1 MSGYSGDPGSW
12 RDDAAKHAT
21 GCPVCAWEKATGNTA
36 PPHQCPDE
44 PRDPFSRDGLPSF
57 TSVFLEAHRKNV
69 EDGTVPFGNPTGL
82 SGRLGRGWRH
92 WRYKR

>member
-12 RDDAAKHAT
+12 RDDAVKHAT
-21 GCPVCAWEKATGNTA
+21 SCPVCASEKTTGKTA

-44 PRDPFSRDGLPSF
+44 PRDPFSSDGLPSY
-57 TSVFLEAHRKNV
+57 TSVFLEQARM
-69 EDGTVPFGNPTGL
+69 EREQGIRTFGNPTGL